1 MINDHSLKV
10 LGNGREII
18 SHEQKLRE
26 FCGCYDIHWL
36 KKKSILKGTAK
47 FPFPSTISKHRLSL
61 FVTDQNIINT
71 QLPHNLPRGQA

>member
-10 LGNGREII
+10 LGDSREII

-36 KKKSILKGTAK
+36 KKIYILKGTAK
-47 FPFPSTISKHRLSL
+47 FPFPS
-61 FVTDQNIINT
+61 
-71 QLPHNLPRGQA
+71 